1 MGRAPAQT
9 FALVFGAI
17 YIVLGLIG
25 FFVTGF
31 RPLLGDTGSSL
42 LGIELNVFHNIV
54 HVGVGA
60 IAVGAALYLSPV
72 ETQGVNFAIGGFYVL
87 AAVIG
92 YLGALDLLLSA
103 EQGFAGDHVLH
114 LVSGLL
120 FVIFSIVGKGRAAA
134 QYA

>member
-9 FALVFGAI
+9 VGLLLGAVYVLVG
-17 YIVLGLIG
+17 VVG

-31 RPLLGDTGSSL
+31 VPLLGDSSRAF
-42 LGIELNVFHNIV
+42 LGFDLNVFHNIV

-60 IAVGAALYLSPV
+60 IAIAAALYLSPV

-92 YLGALDLLLSA
+92 YLGALDNLLSA
-103 EQGFAGDHVLH
+103 NRGADPDHFLH
-114 LVSGLL
+114 LFSGLVFL
-120 FVIFSIVGKGRAAA
+120 VFGIIGKGRAAA
-134 QYA
+134 RYT